1 MYLKLG
7 FWTGSMAYISFLFAR
22 FGPGADHSSAGAMV
36 TAAFFGALLG
46 LSLGAMFANRNKR
59 HHKLSH

>member
-1 MYLKLG
+1 MYLRLA
-7 FWTGSMAYISFLFAR
+7 FWTGSMAYISFVFAR
-22 FGPGADHSSAGAMV
+22 FGPGNDHSSAGAMV

-46 LSLGAMFANRNKR
+46 LSLGVMFANRNKR

>member
-1 MYLKLG
+1 
-7 FWTGSMAYISFLFAR
+7 MAYISFVFAR
-22 FGPGADHSSAGAMV
+22 FGPGNDHSSAGAMV

-46 LSLGAMFANRNKR
+46 LSLGVMFANRNKR